1 MGLDEQV
8 GVSLE
13 RLTPSAQAMGRLLR
27 GASRHIADAKVRQV
41 SAETR
46 FGSAYTAIRMLADAA
61 LLAHGYRTLSSRP
74 GHHRT
79 AIESLAQTLGID
91 RTVMRRLDALRK
103 QRNLAEYSG
112 DTIPES
118 AVVECIDR
126 AEALHAAAASWL
138 SANRPDLT
146 PPGT

>member
-1 MGLDEQV
+1 
-8 GVSLE
+8 
-13 RLTPSAQAMGRLLR
+13 
-27 GASRHIADAKVRQV
+27 V

-79 AIESLAQTLGID
+79 AIESLAATLGVD
-91 RTVMRRLDALRK
+91 RTLIHRLDALRK

-112 DTIPES
+112 ETIPES
-118 AVVECIDR
+118 AAVECLES
-126 AEALHAAAASWL
+126 AEALHATASAWL
-138 SANRPDLT
+138 RANRRDLL